1 MTPHLFEFSA
11 ASVLGDEG
19 VALEHLDVSISDR
32 AITAIVGPSGSGK
45 TTLLRLCNRLEIP
58 SSGQV
63 RFRGTDV
70 AELDLLEHRR
80 RVVMVFQN
88 AVMFGGTVR
97 DNLTLAGPNEDEQLV
112 DVLERAELP
121 GNFLDRRSDT
131 LSGGE
136 AQRVSLARTLAT
148 HPEVLLMDEPT
159 AALDGAPRLGLE
171 RLALQ
176 LVDSG
181 VPILWVTHDLAQAR
195 RLGQEIVVLIDGS
208 ARVAGHPS
216 ILDTTSDPI
225 VRQFVDSG
233 DATR

>member
-19 VALEHLDVSISDR
+19 VALERLDVSISDG

-45 TTLLRLCNRLEIP
+45 TTLLRLCNHLEIP

-70 AELDLLEHRR
+70 AELDPLEHRR
-80 RVVMVFQN
+80 RVGMVFQN

-97 DNLTLAGPNEDEQLV
+97 DNLTLAGPNEDEHLV
-112 DVLERAELP
+112 GVLERAELP
-121 GNFLDRRSDT
+121 GNFLDRHSDT

-148 HPEVLLMDEPT
+148 KPEVLLMDEPT

-233 DATR
+233 DASG